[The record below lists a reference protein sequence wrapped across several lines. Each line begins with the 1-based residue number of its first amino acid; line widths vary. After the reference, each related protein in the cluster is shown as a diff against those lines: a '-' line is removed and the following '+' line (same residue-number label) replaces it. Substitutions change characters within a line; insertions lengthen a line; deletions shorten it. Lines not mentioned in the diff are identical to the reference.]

1 MAEPT
6 PVTLGPGW
14 LVTRGWVVACVGAL
28 ALGWTGVTLSALAR
42 HRAQPLGISTGASL
56 GISVLLILMAL
67 WCALGAETWHLAA
80 NSLEHRIGIGHWR
93 FVRGYRDAELAIV
106 RPQDRLDRPY
116 YRLYAVTGGR
126 QHFLL
131 ERGLSELNALA
142 VLIGARTGW
151 RQRDSV

>member
-14 LVTRGWVVACVGAL
+14 LVTRGWVVGCVGAL

-67 WCALGAETWHLAA
+67 WCALGAETWHLAP
-80 NSLEHRIGIGHWR
+80 NSLEHRI
-93 FVRGYRDAELAIV
+93 ELAAG
-106 RPQDRLDRPY
+106 D
-116 YRLYAVTGGR
+116 
-126 QHFLL
+126 
-131 ERGLSELNALA
+131 LSADTA
-142 VLIGARTGW
+142 TRSSRSSVARIG
-151 RQRDSV
+151 